1 MPSDYQLWEAWRSG
15 DTEAGRELFA
25 RHFEA
30 VYRFLFNKLGDAA
43 VDDIVQQTFMACIES
58 NSRFENRSSFRS
70 FILGIAN
77 NKLYKHVRTTTRQRI
92 DGPPDSQ
99 RYQVSL
105 AEAIAGAR
113 EQQLLLKALRALP
126 LELQVLLELS
136 YWEELTNREVA
147 DIVQI
152 PVGTLKSRLRKARTQ
167 LQVELEHLA
176 SSTAL
181 RRSTVDN
188 FDKWI
193 ASIRAMAARPPSD
206 DPTQAG

>member
-1 MPSDYQLWEAWRSG
+1 MSSDFELWEAWRHG
-15 DTEAGRELFA
+15 DTAAGRELFA

-30 VYRFLFNKLGDAA
+30 VYRFLFNKLGDAS

-58 NSRFENRSSFRS
+58 NATFENRSSFRT
-70 FILGIAN
+70 FILGVAN
-77 NKLYKHVRTTTRQRI
+77 NKLYKHLRATTRQRI
-92 DGPPDSQ
+92 DGPPNSQ

-126 LELQVLLELS
+126 LDLQVLLELS

-147 DIVQI
+147 EVVQI
-152 PVGTLKSRLRKARTQ
+152 PVGTLKSRLRKARSQ
-167 LQVELEHLA
+167 LHVELERLA
-176 SSTAL
+176 SSNAL

-188 FDKWI
+188 FDRWI
-193 ASIRAMAARPPSD
+193 ASIRAMGVNPSTD
-206 DPTQAG
+206 APHSG